1 MNVLIAILMATSV
14 GPHTSAGD
22 ACDPVHAAFKKTF
35 QIGSNMAIN
44 NSGAVN
50 VTDAQGDITGD
61 GSYVE
66 SCQLLREETLKGEA
80 ASVYRDLMKS
90 HTGTADGTVWISK
103 SRGVVLQQEV
113 NVDMGAKG
121 KGKQVIVFNYKVK

>member
-1 MNVLIAILMATSV
+1 MIGFVIAALIATPVAAPT
-14 GPHTSAGD
+14 PCD
-22 ACDPVHAAFKKTF
+22 AVHAAYKKTF
-35 QIGSNMAIN
+35 AAGSNMAIN

-61 GSYVE
+61 ASYTE

-90 HTGTADGTVWISK
+90 HAGTADGTVWISK
-103 SRGVVLQQEV
+103 SRGLVLQQEV

-121 KGKQVIVFNYKVK
+121 KGKQVITFNYKVK